1 MEGAYPLIPLPMRLW
16 VISTLNTSEDVEKRL
31 CELEDEYE
39 QKIEQKWEQWGMIWE
54 IRLNGGRNIYL
65 GEWVIVKQMVNIIR
79 TRWGTDIPPGPSS
92 RISWHIK
99 NLFHNMIYIAQN
111 TRNVIILI
119 KMYHQKGSLST

>member
-1 MEGAYPLIPLPMRLW
+1 
-16 VISTLNTSEDVEKRL
+16 
-31 CELEDEYE
+31 
-39 QKIEQKWEQWGMIWE
+39 MIWE

-65 GEWVIVKQMVNIIR
+65 GEWVIVKTDGNILG
-79 TRWGTDIPPGPSS
+79 TRWERDIPPGPFGS